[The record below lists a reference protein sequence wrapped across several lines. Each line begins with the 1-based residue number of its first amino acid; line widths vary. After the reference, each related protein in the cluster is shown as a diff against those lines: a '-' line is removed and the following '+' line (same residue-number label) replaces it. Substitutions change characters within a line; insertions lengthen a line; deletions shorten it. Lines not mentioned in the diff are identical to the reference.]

1 MISTDHGSHVA
12 RDHLALT
19 LRSQRLYGCPMAI
32 GQPGNDRVGAQVSPI
47 EFRLDPASGVPT
59 YLQLVHQVEHALRLG
74 YLKPGD
80 QLPKVR
86 DVVASLAINPNTVS
100 KAYRELETKGLIV
113 GRPGQG
119 TFILATLSQVA
130 LPELTGLRRSL
141 RGWLAKADGAGLN
154 ESGIAALVAS
164 ELRDFYERLGG
175 STRSGA
181 ADDETEEV
189 A

>member
-1 MISTDHGSHVA
+1 
-12 RDHLALT
+12 
-19 LRSQRLYGCPMAI
+19 MAI
-32 GQPGNDRVGAQVSPI
+32 GQLYSDRVGAQVSPI

-59 YLQLVHQVEHALRLG
+59 YLQLVQQVEHALRLD

-86 DVVASLAINPNTVS
+86 DVVTSLAINPNTVS

-119 TFILATLSQVA
+119 TFISATLGQVA

-141 RGWLAKADGAGLN
+141 HSWLTKADTAGLA
-154 ESGIAALVAS
+154 ERGILAFVAS
-164 ELRDFYERLGG
+164 
-175 STRSGA
+175 
-181 ADDETEEV
+181 
-189 A
+189 

>member
-1 MISTDHGSHVA
+1 MT
-12 RDHLALT
+12 
-19 LRSQRLYGCPMAI
+19 I
-32 GQPGNDRVGAQVSPI
+32 GQGGSDPAGAANVSREGETVPVSPI

-74 YLKPGD
+74 YLKVGD

-119 TFILATLSQVA
+119 TFILATLGQVA

-141 RGWLAKADGAGLN
+141 RGWLAKADRAGLN
-154 ESGIAALVAS
+154 ESGIVALVAS
-164 ELRDFYERLGG
+164 ELRDFYERRSGS
-175 STRSGA
+175 STRGGA
-181 ADDETEEV
+181 ADGETEGV